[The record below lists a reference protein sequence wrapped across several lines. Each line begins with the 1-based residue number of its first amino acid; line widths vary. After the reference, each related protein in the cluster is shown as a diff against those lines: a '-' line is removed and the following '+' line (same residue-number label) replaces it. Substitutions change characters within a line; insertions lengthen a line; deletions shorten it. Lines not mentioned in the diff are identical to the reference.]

1 MAKYLAKV
9 QARELRKQGIS
20 IPKIAKLVKA
30 TASSVSCWVKDISLT
45 RVQIDQL
52 KSEKQFL
59 TATRNKQEK
68 VERQQR
74 YGQVGQQKIGDPQ
87 SIREL
92 FLVGAALYW
101 GEGNKTR
108 GTVAVANSDPAA
120 ISLFIK
126 WLHTCF
132 NVPTDKMK
140 IILNIHEDM
149 DHQAIEKY
157 WKRVTGFADCQF
169 YKTQVARNTVAKI
182 KKKQSYRGT
191 ATVIVHNA
199 NLAYE
204 IQGILEKLR
213 HW

>member
-9 QARELRKQGIS
+9 QARELRKQGVS
-20 IPKIAKLVKA
+20 IPKIARLVKA
-30 TASSVSCWVKDISLT
+30 TASSISYWVRDISLT
-45 RVQIDQL
+45 KAQIDQL

-59 TATRNKQEK
+59 AATRNKQEK
-68 VERQQR
+68 IERQQR
-74 YGQVGQQKIGDPQ
+74 YGQIGQQKIGDPQ
-87 SIREL
+87 STREL

-108 GTVAVANSDPAA
+108 GTVAMANSDPTA

-132 NVPTDKMK
+132 NVPIDKMK
-140 IILNIHEDM
+140 ISLNTHEDM
-149 DHQAIEKY
+149 DSQAAEKY
-157 WKRVTGFADCQF
+157 WKKVTGFADCQF

-182 KKKQSYRGT
+182 KKKQSYCGT

-204 IQGILEKLR
+204 IRGMLEKLR